1 MKFID
6 LLTDDAVLREV
17 GNRLTKRRL
26 ELNLTQ
32 AEVAEE
38 AGIGKR
44 TLERIEAGAS
54 TQLTNF
60 LRLLRALD
68 LSDRLDLLLP
78 ATAPSPITLLELQG
92 RDRQR
97 ASPARSLKVAE
108 EPWTWDD

>member
-1 MKFID
+1 MKFNE
-6 LLTDDAVLREV
+6 LLTDDAAQREL
-17 GNRLTKRRL
+17 GERLTRRRL

-32 AEVAEE
+32 AQVADK

-68 LSDRLDLLLP
+68 LYDGLELLLP

-92 RDRQR
+92 RERQR
-97 ASPARSLKVAE
+97 ASTPHSLKVAE

>member
-1 MKFID
+1 MRFQELI
-6 LLTDDAVLREV
+6 TDEAALRELGERV
-17 GNRLTKRRL
+17 AQRRL

-32 AEVAEE
+32 AQVAHE

-54 TQLTNF
+54 TQLANF

-68 LSDRLDLLLP
+68 LYDRLELLLP
-78 ATAPSPITLLELQG
+78 PAAPSPITLLKLQG
-92 RDRQR
+92 HERQR
-97 ASPARSLKVAE
+97 ASTPRSLKVAE

>member
-1 MKFID
+1 MKFQD
-6 LLTDDAVLREV
+6 VLTDEAALREL
-17 GNRLTKRRL
+17 GSRLTKRRL

-32 AEVAEE
+32 ADVAER

-68 LSDRLDLLLP
+68 LQDRLDLLLP
-78 ATAPSPITLLELQG
+78 VAAPSPITLLELQG
-92 RDRQR
+92 RERRR
-97 ASPARSLKVAE
+97 ASAPRSVKVAE

>member
-1 MKFID
+1 MKFQE
-6 LLTDDAVLREV
+6 LLTDDAVLREM
-17 GNRLTKRRL
+17 GERLAQRRL

-32 AEVAEE
+32 AQVAHE

-68 LSDRLDLLLP
+68 LYDRLDLLLP
-78 ATAPSPITLLELQG
+78 ASAPSPITLLKLQG
-92 RDRQR
+92 HERQR
-97 ASPARSLKVAE
+97 ASTPRGLKVAE

>member
-1 MKFID
+1 MRFHE
-6 LLTDDAVLREV
+6 LLTDDAALREL
-17 GNRLTKRRL
+17 GERLTRRRL

-32 AEVAEE
+32 AQVANT

-68 LSDRLDLLLP
+68 LYEGLELLLP
-78 ATAPSPITLLELQG
+78 STAPSPITLLELQG
-92 RDRQR
+92 RERQR
-97 ASPARSLKVAE
+97 ASAPRGLKVAE

>member
-1 MKFID
+1 MKFQD
-6 LLTDDAVLREV
+6 LLTDDAVLREL
-17 GNRLTKRRL
+17 GGRLSRRRL

-32 AEVAEE
+32 AQVADR

-68 LSDRLDLLLP
+68 LDDRLDLLLP
-78 ATAPSPITLLELQG
+78 AAAPSPITLLELQG
-92 RDRQR
+92 RERRR
-97 ASPARSLKVAE
+97 ASAPRSVKVAE
-108 EPWTWDD
+108 EPWTWGE

>member
-1 MKFID
+1 MKFQS
-6 LLTDDAVLREV
+6 LLTDDAALREL
-17 GNRLTKRRL
+17 GERLMQRRL
-26 ELNLTQ
+26 GLNLTQ
-32 AEVAEE
+32 AQVADQ

-68 LSDRLDLLLP
+68 LYDRLELLLP
-78 ATAPSPITLLELQG
+78 AAEPSPMTLLKLHG
-92 RDRQR
+92 RERQR
-97 ASPARSLKVAE
+97 ASAPRSLKVAE

>member
-1 MKFID
+1 MKFPD
-6 LLTDDAVLREV
+6 LLTDEAALREV
-17 GNRLTKRRL
+17 GNRLVKRRL

-32 AEVAEE
+32 AQVAEE

-68 LSDRLDLLLP
+68 LYDRLDLLLP
-78 ATAPSPITLLELQG
+78 SPAPSPITLLELQG
-92 RDRQR
+92 RERQR
-97 ASPARSLKVAE
+97 ASAPRSLKVAE
-108 EPWTWDD
+108 EPWSWDD

>member
-1 MKFID
+1 MKFNE
-6 LLTDDAVLREV
+6 LLTDDAAQREL
-17 GNRLTKRRL
+17 GERLTRRRL

-32 AEVAEE
+32 AQVADK

-68 LSDRLDLLLP
+68 LYDGLELLLP
-78 ATAPSPITLLELQG
+78 TTAPSPITLLELQG
-92 RDRQR
+92 RERQR
-97 ASPARSLKVAE
+97 ASTPRSLKVAE

>member
-1 MKFID
+1 MKFPD
-6 LLTDDAVLREV
+6 LLTDEAALREL
-17 GNRLTKRRL
+17 GNRLMKRRL

-60 LRLLRALD
+60 IRLLRALD
-68 LSDRLDLLLP
+68 LYDRLDLLIP
-78 ATAPSPITLLELQG
+78 STAPSPITLLELQG
-92 RDRQR
+92 RERQR
-97 ASPARSLKVAE
+97 ASSHRSLKVAE